1 VTLQTK
7 MYYILLS
14 LLYIRFWFL
23 NDVEKK
29 LRSLSVQRE
38 NYVFL
43 FFSYPSLDYLHNT
56 EASLLGLRRLSVNV
70 VVGLYTCLLY
80 RERKNE

>member
-1 VTLQTK
+1 MTLQTK

-23 NDVEKK
+23 NDVKKK

-43 FFSYPSLDYLHNT
+43 FFPYPPLDYLHNT

-80 RERKNE
+80 RERKKE

>member
-1 VTLQTK
+1 MTLQTK

-23 NDVEKK
+23 NDVKKK
-29 LRSLSVQRE
+29 LRILSVQRE

-43 FFSYPSLDYLHNT
+43 FFSYPLLDYLHNT

-80 RERKNE
+80 RERKKE